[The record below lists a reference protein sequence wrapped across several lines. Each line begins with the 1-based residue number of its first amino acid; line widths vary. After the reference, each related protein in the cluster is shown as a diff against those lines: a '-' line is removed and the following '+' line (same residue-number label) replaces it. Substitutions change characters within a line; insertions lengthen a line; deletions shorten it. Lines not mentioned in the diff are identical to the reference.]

1 MGTYGLIN
9 SIYDEIWNRTVRNKP
24 YEPFWYFSFKK
35 VNTEDVIS
43 YFIASGYFI
52 SIHKHGLLYKVY
64 ISEGWE

>member
-1 MGTYGLIN
+1 MGTYGLID
-9 SIYDEIWNRTVRNKP
+9 SIYNEIWDCEVKNKNHV
-24 YEPFWYFSFKK
+24 PFWYFSFKK
-35 VNTEDVIS
+35 VNIEDVIS

>member
-1 MGTYGLIN
+1 MGTSGLID
-9 SIYDEIWNRTVRNKP
+9 SIYNKIWDCEVRNKP
-24 YEPFWYFSFKK
+24 YTPFWYFSLKK

-52 SIHKHGLLYKVY
+52 SIHKHGLFYRVY

>member
-1 MGTYGLIN
+1 MGTSALID
-9 SIYDEIWNRTVRNKP
+9 SIYDEIWNCAVKNKK
-24 YEPFWYFSFKK
+24 YKPFWYFSFKK
-35 VNTEDVIS
+35 VNIEDVIY

>member
-1 MGTYGLIN
+1 MGTYGLID
-9 SIYDEIWNRTVRNKP
+9 SIYNEIWDCAVRNKP

-43 YFIASGYFI
+43 YFIASEYFI

-64 ISEGWE
+64 ISEGSE